1 MGAPAPGNHS
11 TALWSSWSSSA
22 KLPPHARGSTFH
34 ALEPTAPL
42 RQGAGRDSPEGC
54 SPSAS
59 FGLFSSAWGTLRSR
73 APFPSLILATGWCW
87 CTDNWCWC
95 TADALTGIPICT
107 LQFVNSP
114 TLYIPRI
121 KEAPQEL
128 EEQELVLYNRRR
140 HSIVILKNVIYFK
153 YSDPW
158 TISTEE
164 NTGPSCCRSCFRH
177 VLHKYSED
185 VFGWQQ
191 LSSGIPG
198 HTEAQLKAA
207 TSSSELIH
215 CYGQNST
222 NRPNNWDVAIP
233 ISE

>member
-1 MGAPAPGNHS
+1 MLPKCFFWAVLLSLGHPEEQGTFPKPDLGHR
-11 TALWSSWSSSA
+11 LVLMHWS
-22 KLPPHARGSTFH
+22 K
-34 ALEPTAPL
+34 E
-42 RQGAGRDSPEGC
+42 
-54 SPSAS
+54 
-59 FGLFSSAWGTLRSR
+59 
-73 APFPSLILATGWCW
+73 
-87 CTDNWCWC
+87 
-95 TADALTGIPICT
+95 LTGIPICT

-114 TLYIPRI
+114 TLYIPGI
-121 KEAPQEL
+121 KETPQEL
-128 EEQELVLYNRRR
+128 EEQELVLYKRRR
-140 HSIVILKNVIYFK
+140 HSIVILKNVIYFQ

-158 TISTEE
+158 PISTEE

-191 LSSGIPG
+191 LSSGTPG